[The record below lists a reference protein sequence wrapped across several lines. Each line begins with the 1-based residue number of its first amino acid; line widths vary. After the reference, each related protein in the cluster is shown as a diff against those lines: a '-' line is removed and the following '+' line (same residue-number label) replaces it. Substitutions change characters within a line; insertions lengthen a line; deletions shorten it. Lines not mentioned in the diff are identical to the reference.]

1 MPAPHQPTNQHPAAV
16 TEGAGDH
23 EADPGLFSLDDLTAR
38 LTVRGIPAHVEMT
51 GGWVATVYIGH
62 RHDDGT
68 YDLIAGPGS
77 YTPGASTAHVAE
89 FAVGPDDDATTQPW
103 TTTRTDTI
111 DTITEHITARY
122 ATMKAQ

>member
-1 MPAPHQPTNQHPAAV
+1 MHTPHQTTAQHKPSSHDE
-16 TEGAGDH
+16 EGH
-23 EADPGLFSLDDLTAR
+23 EADPGRFSLDDLAAR
-38 LTVRGIPAHVEMT
+38 LTARGIPAHVEMT

-62 RHDDGT
+62 RHHDDT

-77 YTPGASTAHVAE
+77 YAPGSSTAHVDE

-103 TTTRTDTI
+103 TTTPADTI

-122 ATMKAQ
+122 AIMKTR